1 MKKLL
6 SKFTVLPLIILLLV
20 WTTVGILP
28 IFDQSIVASKFLFF
42 TISTLILLIAY
53 LIGSLN
59 KGTFSFIKSPFT
71 VPTFVLG
78 VITLISIFS
87 NNKFPVESLL
97 GFGGVFLS
105 FSLLIGLGSNLIK
118 SQPSN
123 NKKLMV
129 TLAGLSIT
137 LAITTVLQY
146 FGYGPVILIN
156 NLFDLNLPNNII
168 FNLAGSVLVALQF
181 TLVTSVGFAT
191 KALMSKKAKTW
202 ESLTLVISAIATLF
216 YGWLL
221 LPGKISSPVILS
233 PTASWSVAMSSM
245 KSLKNV
251 LIGMGPDNYIK
262 AFNLYKPQW
271 LNNGALWN
279 VQFSQGAN
287 LPLTIL
293 VTLGIFGLIAWLLFA
308 LAVVKQSKKVHKA
321 TRPIHAML
329 VATLLMQLFLPINI
343 VMIVF
348 QAVLVIFW
356 VASEKDRFHSYGLNL
371 NGVIS
376 KLAIF
381 KKRPEFVS
389 RGIIGLITVASVGLL
404 YLTLQASYSSFLMYR
419 SSKAASTND
428 FVTAYSLQQS
438 AIKLNPYLDSS
449 RRKYSVT
456 NIVIA
461 AAISQKTDL
470 TDEDRER
477 FATLIQQAI
486 REGKAAIFLDG
497 NDVTNWQTLAQ
508 VYQTLIGVADNSEE
522 WSIRTYADAIKLA
535 PNNPQLRVTL
545 GGVFFNAKEYAEA
558 LRFFDQAATLKPD
571 YANAYYNAA
580 NTFKMLRE
588 FEEAKIAYQ
597 KTLILLQPDSD
608 DYLRAA
614 DELQVLEEIAR
625 GEIAKQAQEQSEVDN
640 VPLDVLAPI
649 ENVRPEV
656 EAPPA
661 ELPVTDQATQDKLD
675 AQTESPVEEP
685 SATSL
690 PPESAQ

>member
-6 SKFTVLPLIILLLV
+6 PKFTVLPLLILLLI
-20 WTTVGILP
+20 WTTVGVLP
-28 IFDQSIVASKFLFF
+28 IFDQSIVASKFLFMII
-42 TISTLILLIAY
+42 TTLVVLTVY
-53 LIGSLN
+53 LVGSLK
-59 KGTFSFIKSPFT
+59 KGALSFVKSPFIF
-71 VPTFVLG
+71 PTLVLG
-78 VITLISIFS
+78 IVTLISIFA
-87 NNKFPVESLL
+87 NNRFPVESLL

-105 FSLLIGLGSNLIK
+105 FSLLIGIGSNLIK
-118 SQPSN
+118 GQESN
-123 NKKLMV
+123 NSKLMV

-137 LAITTVLQY
+137 LAITTVLQH
-146 FGYGPVILIN
+146 FGYGPVNIVNKL
-156 NLFDLNLPNNII
+156 LGLNLPNNII

-181 TLVTSVGFAT
+181 TLVTAVGFAT
-191 KALMSKKAKTW
+191 KVLITKKAKPW
-202 ESLTLVISAIATLF
+202 ESLTLTVSALATLF
-216 YGWLL
+216 YGWFL

-245 KSLKNV
+245 RSLKNV
-251 LIGMGPDNYIK
+251 LIGMGPDGYIK

-271 LNNGALWN
+271 LNNGSLWN
-279 VQFSQGAN
+279 VQFTQGAN

-308 LAVVKQSKKVHKA
+308 LAIVKQSKQINKA

-329 VATLLMQLFLPINI
+329 VASLLMQLFLPINI

-348 QAVLVIFW
+348 QAILVVFW
-356 VASEKDRFHSYGLNL
+356 IASEKDRFHSYSLNL
-371 NGVIS
+371 NGLVS
-376 KLAIF
+376 KVAIF
-381 KKRPEFVS
+381 RKKPEVIS
-389 RGIIGLITVASVGLL
+389 RGIIGLVTIASVGLL
-404 YLTLQASYSSFLMYR
+404 YLTLQASYSSFLMYKA
-419 SSKAASTND
+419 SKAASAND
-428 FVTAYSLQQS
+428 FVSAYSFQQT

-449 RRKYSVT
+449 RRKYAIT

-470 TDEDRER
+470 TEEDKER
-477 FATLIQQAI
+477 FSTLIQQAI

-522 WSIRTYADAIKLA
+522 WAIRSYADAIKLA

-545 GGVFFNAKEYAEA
+545 GGVFFNAKEYGEA

-614 DELQVLEEIAR
+614 DELQLLEDIAR
-625 GEIAKQAQEQSEVDN
+625 GEIEKQAQEQSELDN
-640 VPLDVLAPI
+640 IQLDALAPI
-649 ENVRPEV
+649 EDVNPEV
-656 EAPPA
+656 EAPPE
-661 ELPVTDQATQDKLD
+661 ELPVTDPAPQASPEPEATS
-675 AQTESPVEEP
+675 SPVP
-685 SATSL
+685 TD
-690 PPESAQ
+690 Q